1 MLRHAQQPKLRNRA
15 LNFIDGWRKKL
26 LIHLREFVF
35 FYIFLRH
42 NTLKSMAKG
51 YTQKTE
57 SGYEDLKEALIE
69 FKAVQN
75 GEAQSRPLEK
85 LINEL

>member
-1 MLRHAQQPKLRNRA
+1 MQWQKYSFFRNLR
-15 LNFIDGWRKKL
+15 FICGNLCFYL
-26 LIHLREFVF
+26 LLHQ
-35 FYIFLRH
+35 
-42 NTLKSMAKG
+42 NTFKSMTKG

-85 LINEL
+85 MINEL

>member
-1 MLRHAQQPKLRNRA
+1 M
-15 LNFIDGWRKKL
+15 
-26 LIHLREFVF
+26 
-35 FYIFLRH
+35 
-42 NTLKSMAKG
+42 TKG

-85 LINEL
+85 MINEL

>member
-1 MLRHAQQPKLRNRA
+1 M
-15 LNFIDGWRKKL
+15 
-26 LIHLREFVF
+26 
-35 FYIFLRH
+35 
-42 NTLKSMAKG
+42 TKG

-85 LINEL
+85 LINEF